1 MREIQNVKYVVLNQE
16 TYRIEI
22 YVFFDPQN
30 NLLYTQSTKRPIQI
44 FQYPFQVCSESSWD
58 IMASGRTSYK
68 NINNM

>member
-1 MREIQNVKYVVLNQE
+1 MREIQNVKYLVLNQE

-30 NLLYTQSTKRPIQI
+30 NLLYTQSTKRPNQI
-44 FQYPFQVCSESSWD
+44 FQYKFQVCSESSWD
-58 IMASGRTSYK
+58 NMTSGRPPYE